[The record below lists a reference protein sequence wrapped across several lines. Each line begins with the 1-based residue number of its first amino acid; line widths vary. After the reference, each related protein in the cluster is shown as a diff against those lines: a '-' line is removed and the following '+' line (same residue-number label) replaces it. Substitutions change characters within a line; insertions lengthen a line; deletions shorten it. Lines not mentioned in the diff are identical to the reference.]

1 MALLSARHSSALH
14 VMILLIF
21 VTALRGGF
29 YPPPILQMGKSRH
42 REVK

>member
-29 YPPPILQMGKSRH
+29 YPPPHFTDG
-42 REVK
+42 EVKAQRG